1 MTDVYLP
8 PPPPAPA
15 LPASPAAPPAA
26 LLPAPAAP
34 APAAPVCPDVPVL
47 VPVDPVP
54 LPLLSLR
61 IARLVPR
68 PASESALPM
77 PVLPL
82 VPLFERTDD
91 GLWSRTQSL
100 IARPVRLTHSFGMS
114 LRIVEPGGV
123 VASAG
128 IVLLFVDCAPAVVAI
143 ASDIAAASS

>member
-1 MTDVYLP
+1 MTDAYLP
-8 PPPPAPA
+8 LPPPAPA
-15 LPASPAAPPAA
+15 LPVSPAVPPPVP

-34 APAAPVCPDVPVL
+34 APDGLAPPAPAEPVVPVDAAPLL

-54 LPLLSLR
+54 LPL
-61 IARLVPR
+61 
-68 PASESALPM
+68 
-77 PVLPL
+77 
-82 VPLFERTDD
+82 FERIDD

-143 ASDIAAASS
+143 ASDIAAASSSSFHVFIVHS